1 MQTHSGRAYYPHD
14 PRPEDIYID
23 DLAHH
28 LSMLCRFTGAVSRF
42 YSVAEH
48 CVHVSKLVP
57 QEHALVGL
65 LHDATEAYLN
75 DLNRPLKVGLPGY
88 KRIEEI
94 NWLAMCEKFDL
105 PLEMPE
111 CVHVADVAMLYVEKR
126 ALLRPMIA
134 AQTWGMGLPEPP
146 SLPDVGVIGWPQ
158 AFAKQ
163 RFYDRYMEIISNG

>member
-1 MQTHSGRAYYPHD
+1 MQTWSGRCYYPHD

-23 DLAHH
+23 DIAHH

-48 CVHVSKLVP
+48 CFHVSKLVP

-65 LHDATEAYLN
+65 LHDAPEAYLN

-88 KRIEEI
+88 KRIEGV
-94 NWLAMCEKFDL
+94 NWLAICEKFDL
-105 PLEMPE
+105 PIEMDPCIKE
-111 CVHVADVAMLYVEKR
+111 ADELVYFIEQR
-126 ALLRPMIA
+126 ALMPPLV
-134 AQTWGMGLPEPP
+134 LPACPP
-146 SLPDVGVIGWPQ
+146 VLPDIGVIGWPQ

-163 RFYDRYMEIISNG
+163 RFYDRYMEITHG

>member
-1 MQTHSGRAYYPHD
+1 MVPRHGDWMQTHSGRAYYPHD

-48 CVHVSKLVP
+48 CIHVSKIVP
-57 QEHALVGL
+57 AEHSLVGL
-65 LHDATEAYLN
+65 LHDAPEAYLN

-105 PLEMPE
+105 PLVMDPCIKE
-111 CVHVADVAMLYVEKR
+111 ADELVYFIEQR
-126 ALLRPMIA
+126 ALMPMNERIK
-134 AQTWGMGLPEPP
+134 TPP
-146 SLPDVGVIGWPQ
+146 NLPDVGMIGWPQ
-158 AFAKQ
+158 AVAKQ
-163 RFYDRYMEIISNG
+163 RFYDRYMEIING